1 VLRQRSILRTGFVLT
16 LGLLLLAMGSAIQVQ
31 EHYSQNATEMI
42 SRYVRQQRLITD
54 LRRSLWGAGIDA
66 RDFFLNRPNSKPSE
80 FLKRQSEARALVNS
94 RLHELEELSLADKQ
108 IVGQLR
114 TQFDSLWSTLT
125 RSVPSGVEQGD
136 EYVFIQTQV
145 VPRREAAGSILREI
159 EKASEQSLQ
168 ESQAEFGRSRRQAAL
183 WLLALLAGSLLLGV
197 MVAVVSL
204 RYSDQLE
211 RENEERFKEVSAAKQ
226 ELETLSARLMEI
238 QEEERTRLSRELH
251 DEIVQTLAVSK
262 IEVTQAQAKLQTNT
276 LETAEHLARARA
288 LLDQNLRTIRNIAL
302 LLRPSL
308 LDDLGLGAA
317 LQWLAQDFSK
327 RTGIT
332 CTVVERNLPE
342 LHAEALN
349 TCVFRVV
356 QEALHNCEKHAQ
368 ATRIVVD
375 VREDDD
381 RKTLTVA
388 VRDNGIGF
396 DPALETR
403 RPGHMGLVGMRE
415 RVAALHGTL
424 TIQSFPGEGTLVLV
438 ELPVDPS
445 GQVELRRAAASPGS
459 VQNSEPISSYL

>member
-1 VLRQRSILRTGFVLT
+1 VLT

-31 EHYSQNATEMI
+31 ERYSQNASDMI
-42 SRYVRQQRLITD
+42 DNYVRQQRLTTD

-66 RDFFLNRPNSKPSE
+66 RDFFLNRPHASPSE
-80 FLKRQSEARALVNS
+80 FLKRQREARALVDK
-94 RLHELEELSLADKQ
+94 RLQELEQLSVSDKQ
-108 IVGQLR
+108 IVAQLR
-114 TQFDSLWSTLT
+114 HHYDNLWSTLT
-125 RSVPSGVEQGD
+125 EGVASKVEEGG
-136 EYVFIQTQV
+136 EYVFIQREV
-145 VPRREAAGSILREI
+145 VPRREAAARILRDI
-159 EKASEQSLQ
+159 EEASERSLQ
-168 ESQAEFGRSRRQAAL
+168 ESQAEFGRSRRQAAM
-183 WLLALLAGSLLLGV
+183 WLLGLLAGSLLLGV
-197 MVAVVSL
+197 IVAVVSL

-226 ELETLSARLMEI
+226 DLEKLSARLMEI

-262 IEVTQAQAKLQTNT
+262 IEVTQAQAKLQSNPS
-276 LETAEHLARARA
+276 ETVEHLARARD

-317 LQWLAQDFSK
+317 LQWLGQDFSK
-327 RTGIT
+327 RTGIA
-332 CTVVERNLPE
+332 CSVVERDLPE

-356 QEALHNCEKHAQ
+356 QEALHNCEKHAR
-368 ATRIVVD
+368 ATRIEVD
-375 VREDDD
+375 VREDHD

-396 DPALETR
+396 NPALETR

-415 RVAALHGTL
+415 RVAALNGTL
-424 TIQSFPGEGTLVLV
+424 AIQSFPGKGTLVLV
-438 ELPVDPS
+438 ELPVDANS
-445 GQVELRRAAASPGS
+445 QVDPKRIAASPDGTITP
-459 VQNSEPISSYL
+459 VPISSYS